1 MEPGIESQEKNMR
14 RYGMKKVV
22 SLLLSVAL
30 LLALAVVAPKA
41 VMAQYATAYSYE
53 NAPFI
58 YVASES
64 SLSHVTLGWTPRE
77 GAAGYQVYMKQEKA
91 AKYQKLATVKKITYV
106 TKSLDSGSYSFKV
119 RAYAKKNGKTV
130 YGPFSSARTV
140 EVSSLSY
147 GTFGLGLLQSED
159 KLSELMTMVG
169 GMKKVSSAS
178 YPTFAAKGNGIS
190 IGYNGSARYPNP
202 YFMIRVKGNL
212 GFWFGGIH
220 CGYDRATALAV
231 SGDELYS
238 DDNGKTFKFGEGV
251 YAGIKVV
258 PTYDKNDVITEML
271 LTISPSG

>member
-1 MEPGIESQEKNMR
+1 
-14 RYGMKKVV
+14 MKKVV

-30 LLALAVVAPKA
+30 LLALAFVAPKGVNA
-41 VMAQYATAYSYE
+41 AYAAYYSIE
-53 NAPFI
+53 NAT
-58 YVASES
+58 YLNVARES
-64 SLSHVTLGWTPRE
+64 SLSHVTLGWEPRVD
-77 GAAGYQVYMKQEKA
+77 AVGYQIYMKQHIGTN
-91 AKYQKLATVKKITYV
+91 AKFTKLATVKKITYV